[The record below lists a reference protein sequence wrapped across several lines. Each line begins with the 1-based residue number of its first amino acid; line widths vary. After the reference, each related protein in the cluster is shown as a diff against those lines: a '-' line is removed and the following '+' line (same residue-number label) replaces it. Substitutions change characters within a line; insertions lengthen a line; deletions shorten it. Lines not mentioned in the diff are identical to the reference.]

1 MNDDQTLD
9 PALMV
14 GFRLKAVEAARIEIN
29 GGAASVI
36 LKRDKLMVITLYH
49 HYIIVKTMPLKPQS
63 S

>member
-36 LKRDKLMVITLYH
+36 LSFGHFVNF
-49 HYIIVKTMPLKPQS
+49 
-63 S
+63 